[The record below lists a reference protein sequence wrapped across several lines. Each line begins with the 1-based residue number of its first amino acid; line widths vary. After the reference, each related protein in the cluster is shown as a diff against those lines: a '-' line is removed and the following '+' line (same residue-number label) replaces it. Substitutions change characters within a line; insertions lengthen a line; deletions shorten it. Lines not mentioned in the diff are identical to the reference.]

1 LLTALRLL
9 IRLQIKGWFRS
20 FGRGLRTVKGVLLAL
35 LGLFFFLSWA
45 ASVLPYLIMPDPELS
60 GSVQRYMHV
69 IDLRTYGPMVLLLFC
84 LAQVLLSSGERT
96 IYFTPAEVNFL
107 FSGPFSRRQIL
118 GYKIAMLLLLG
129 LLSTLFLTVVF
140 RPHAHSFL
148 TAFLGV
154 ALVTTFLQLF
164 RMFVGLLAVT
174 LGTSLYSRG
183 RRLLFLG
190 AALLAASVAVQAG
203 WPAAGEEW
211 RQWLAD
217 ARQTLAW
224 QAVTLPFRWFI
235 EVFVANRVWPD
246 LILYL
251 GLGVAVNLV
260 LLVLVFAL
268 DTQYLEAAA
277 TSSER
282 TYAALQRLRRGGLAA
297 AGPVGGKVRFRL
309 PMFPRWGG
317 VGPIFWRQLTTALRG
332 LGRLA
337 GAFAVFVV
345 SLIGPLVVITVQDR
359 NPWALGPELGVPAL
373 IMTVLL
379 TPLLPF
385 DFRGD
390 IDRMALLKTLPL
402 RPVWIALGQMLTP
415 VLLATALQWLLLV
428 VIGVLAGWRHYELTD
443 VVLDADTFREH
454 GAIAWVACFFYA
466 PPINFLVFGLENLI
480 FLLFPTRT
488 MAASPGDFQAMGRN
502 IVYTLAKLFVL
513 AVVGF
518 GVVVCGGLTYFLT
531 GQSFAAAVAAGWP
544 VVFVAG
550 AGMVPLVGLAFCW
563 YDVGRDTPA

>member
-1 LLTALRLL
+1 MHSALRLL

-20 FGRGLRTVKGVLLAL
+20 FGRGLRTVKGALLAL

-45 ASVLPYLIMPDPELS
+45 ASVLPYLIMPDQGLS
-60 GSVQRYMHV
+60 GSVRGFMV
-69 IDLRTYGPMVLLLFC
+69 IDLRAYGPMVLLLFC
-84 LAQVLLSSGERT
+84 LAQVLLSSAERT

-107 FSGPFSRRQIL
+107 FSGPFSRRQVL
-118 GYKIAMLLLLG
+118 GYKLAILLLLG
-129 LLSTLFLTVVF
+129 LLSTVFLTVVLL
-140 RPHAHSFL
+140 PHAYSLL

-154 ALVTTFLQLF
+154 TLVTTFLQLF

-174 LGTSLYSRG
+174 VGTSLYSRG
-183 RRLLFLG
+183 RRLIFVG
-190 AALLAASVAVQAG
+190 AALLAAAVAVQAG
-203 WPAAGEEW
+203 WPAPGEGWYE
-211 RQWLAD
+211 WLAD
-217 ARQTLAW
+217 ARETFAW

-235 EVFVANRVWPD
+235 EVFIAREVWPD
-246 LILYL
+246 LILNF

-260 LLVLVFAL
+260 LLGLVFAL
-268 DTQYLEAAA
+268 DAHYLEAAA
-277 TSSER
+277 NSSER

-297 AGPVGGKVRFRL
+297 AGPVGGKVRFHL

-317 VGPIFWRQLTTALRG
+317 VGPVFWRQLTTALRG

-345 SLIGPLVVITVQDR
+345 ALIGPLVIITVQDT

-402 RPVWIALGQMLTP
+402 RAWRVALGQMLTP
-415 VLLATALQWLLLV
+415 ILLATALQWILLV
-428 VIGVLAGWRHYELTD
+428 VIGVLAGWQHYKLRE
-443 VVLDADTFREH
+443 VPVDAETFQQR
-454 GAIAWVACFFYA
+454 GAIAWMACFFYA

-480 FLLFPTRT
+480 FLLFPTRAI
-488 MAASPGDFQAMGRN
+488 AASPGDFQSMGRN
-502 IVYTLAKLFVL
+502 IVYTLAKMVVL
-513 AVVGF
+513 GVVGF
-518 GVVVCGGLTYFLT
+518 GAAVCGGLTYFLS
-531 GQSFAAAVAAGWP
+531 GESFAAAVAAAWP

-550 AGMVPLVGLAFCW
+550 VGMVPLVGVAFWW
-563 YDVGRDTPA
+563 YDVSRDSPA